1 MVNRFADGLFWI
13 AVACCVVAQAA
24 IVRSSLVSP
33 AQAPSSDEP
42 ASVTRRA
49 LEVCWAVVPGIALA
63 FLFVATWHAMH
74 GPSPAAAAIVDSMS
88 VR

>member
-1 MVNRFADGLFWI
+1 MVNRFGDAIFWI

-33 AQAPSSDEP
+33 AKAPGSDEP
-42 ASVTRRA
+42 TSVARRA

-63 FLFVATWHAMH
+63 LLFLATWRAMH
-74 GPSPAAAAIVDSMS
+74 GAVPPAILRS
-88 VR
+88 VSAR